1 LIIAAMTQT
10 AQQRYRTGIRWLL
23 GSGAI
28 ALLSLGGAAWWIWR
42 PTAAPLEVE
51 VITVER
57 GDVLKTVTAGGLVKV
72 GNQQT
77 LTAPTTANNT
87 AIVERIDVSINSPI
101 QNNQILMRLRNPDG
115 LAQLEQKRL
124 EITQKR
130 SEVTTKQRDVQRAE
144 VELLNAQR
152 TQRSQADNRTA
163 LQQAELNLSQAQEE
177 LQRQAQ
183 TIPDLENTVQTT
195 QDLVDQGYLA
205 ADELRRVQQE
215 LRDAQSRLVNQRR
228 SVEDARLAVTN
239 LRLERS
245 QTLNNQQDT
254 IQTQQLTLANHRQA
268 VDVSLR
274 ELAVA
279 QLNLQRDEESFANS
293 SLIRATT
300 GGRVLAIHAKTGDV
314 LQQGDRLLT
323 IGDPRREEVEVQLTT
338 LQVPLI
344 KTAQPATVEAIGTV
358 SGTFPARVER
368 VDRVAIASGDSNS
381 FGGGE
386 DPGRVAAVIVLDRP
400 SGTLIPGSQVSVTIE
415 VEAERNVLTVPSL
428 VVQEEG
434 DAAYVWTISDA
445 GTAEKQPVEIGL
457 QGDELTAITDGLEA
471 GDRIISPSPDQ
482 LLEPGTPVESMD
494 SSPAGDAP

>member
-1 LIIAAMTQT
+1 MVQT

-28 ALLSLGGAAWWIWR
+28 ALLSLGGGAWWVWR
-42 PTAAPLEVE
+42 PTSTTVEVE

-87 AIVERIDVSINSPI
+87 AIVERIEVSINSPI

-144 VELLNAQR
+144 VELLKAQR
-152 TQRSQADNRTA
+152 TQRSQADNLTA
-163 LQQAELNLSQAQEE
+163 LQQAELTLSNAQEE

-183 TIPDLENTVQTT
+183 GIPDLETDVQTT
-195 QDLVDQGYLA
+195 QDLVEQGYLA
-205 ADELRRVQQE
+205 ADELRRVEQE
-215 LRDAQSRLVNQRR
+215 LRDARSRLANQRR
-228 SVEDARLAVTN
+228 TVEDARLAVTN
-239 LRLERS
+239 LRIERS
-245 QTLNNQQDT
+245 QTLTDQQDT
-254 IQTQQLTLANHRQA
+254 IQTQQLTLANNRQA
-268 VDVSLR
+268 VEVSLR
-274 ELAVA
+274 ELTVA

-300 GGRVLAIHAKTGDV
+300 DGRVLAIHAKTGDV

-368 VDRVAIASGDSNS
+368 VDRVAIASGESGS
-381 FGGGE
+381 FGGGD

-415 VEAERNVLTVPSL
+415 VEAERNVVAVPSL
-428 VVQEEG
+428 VVQGEG
-434 DAAYVWTISDA
+434 DSAYVWIVSEA
-445 GTAEKQPVEIGL
+445 GTAEKQPIEIGL
-457 QGDELTAITDGLEA
+457 QGDERTAILDGLEA

-482 LLEPGTPVESMD
+482 SLTEGDRVKPRDTPPEE
-494 SSPAGDAP
+494 AP

>member
-1 LIIAAMTQT
+1 MTQT
-10 AQQRYRTGIRWLL
+10 AQKRYQTGIRWII

-28 ALLSLGGAAWWIWR
+28 ALLSVGGVAWWLWR
-42 PTAAPLEVE
+42 PTASTVEVE

-77 LTAPTTANNT
+77 LNAPTTANNT
-87 AIVERIDVSINSPI
+87 AIVERIEVTINSPI

-130 SEVTTKQRDVQRAE
+130 SEVATQQREVQQAE
-144 VELLNAQR
+144 VNLLKAQR

-163 LQQAELNLSQAQEE
+163 LQQAELALSRAQEDLRSLE
-177 LQRQAQ
+177 QD
-183 TIPDLENTVQTT
+183 IPDREEKVRTT
-195 QDLVDQGYLA
+195 ADLVEQGYLA
-205 ADELRRVQQE
+205 AEELQQVQQE
-215 LRDAQSRLVNQRR
+215 LRNAQARLANQRR
-228 SVEDARLAVTN
+228 TVEEARLTVTN
-239 LRLERS
+239 LQLERS
-245 QTLNNQQDT
+245 QTLNDQQDT
-254 IQTQQLTLANHRQA
+254 IQSQQIALANSRQA
-268 VDVSLR
+268 VEVSLQA
-274 ELAVA
+274 LAVA

-300 GGRVLAIHAKTGDV
+300 DGRVLAIHAQTGDV
-314 LQQGDRLLT
+314 LQAGDRLLT

-344 KTAQPATVEAIGTV
+344 AIAQPATVEAIGTV

-368 VDRVAIASGDSNS
+368 VDRVAIASSESSS
-381 FGGGE
+381 FGGGD
-386 DPGRVAAVIVLDRP
+386 DPGRVAAVIILERP

-415 VEAERNVLTVPSL
+415 VEAERNVVAVPSL

-434 DAAYVWTISDA
+434 DSAYVWIMSEA
-445 GTAEKQPVEIGL
+445 GTAEKQPIEIGL
-457 QGDELTAITDGLEA
+457 QGDERTAILDGLEA

-482 LLEPGTPVESMD
+482 SLTEGSPVKSRDTPPPEE
-494 SSPAGDAP
+494 AP